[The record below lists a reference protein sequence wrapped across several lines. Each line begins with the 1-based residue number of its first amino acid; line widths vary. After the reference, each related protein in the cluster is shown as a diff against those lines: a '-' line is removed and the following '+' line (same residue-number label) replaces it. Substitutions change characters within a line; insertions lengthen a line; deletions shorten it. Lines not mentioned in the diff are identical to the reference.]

1 MNKQF
6 ENKVVLV
13 TGAAS
18 GIGRALC
25 TELGQRRAVVVATD
39 INVDGAKEVASSVE
53 ARGGRAYG
61 TRLDVTR
68 IHDIE
73 AGIDK
78 AVSQYG
84 HLDFMFNNAGI
95 AVTGEMRDVTLE
107 HWRRVID
114 VNLFGVLYGTI
125 AAYSVMVR
133 QGFGHIVNIASFAG
147 LMGFPINAPYAMT
160 KHAIVGLS
168 ISLRTEAADLGV
180 KVSVVCPGFIS
191 TNIWNTSTILRAN
204 RQAVLATIPF
214 KMMEVRKAARA
225 ILRGVK
231 RNKKIIIFP
240 FHARLLWWINRI
252 HPCLLSPLGRRTV
265 RNFRATRCE
274 SEEEENSS

>member
-1 MNKQF
+1 MDKLFND
-6 ENKVVLV
+6 KVALV

-18 GIGRALC
+18 GIGRDLC
-25 TELGQRRAVVVATD
+25 IELGRRGAVVVATD
-39 INVDGAKEVASSVE
+39 INVEGAKEVASSVE
-53 ARGGRAYG
+53 ATGGRAYG
-61 TRLDVTR
+61 IRLDVTR

-73 AGIDK
+73 ACVDN

-95 AVTGEMRDVTLE
+95 AVTGEMHDVTQE

-114 VNLFGVLYGTI
+114 VNLFDVLYDTI

-133 QGFGHIVNIASFAG
+133 QGSGHIVNIASFAG
-147 LMGFPINAPYAMT
+147 LMGFPTNALYATT

-191 TNIWNTSTILRAN
+191 TNIWNTSTILKAN

-214 KMMEVRKAARA
+214 KMMEATKAAQA
-225 ILRGVK
+225 ILWGVK

-274 SEEEENSS
+274 SEKEENFS